1 MRNRRRNL
9 RSVRDRV
16 RLTYEACEKRQLLA
30 SFTATDGTDEVI
42 ISFDNGRPATI
53 QINGV
58 LSINPD
64 ATLNIDLGKSLGER
78 RPDRLVLE
86 GGTFGVTG
94 TATVTDG
101 PGTDGDIV
109 NGLGEVN
116 NVAYF
121 TFQTSV
127 NVVTGGGNDQFNLTA
142 PHADADSSVYP
153 GQWQRYFNVSSGAG
167 NDILRFAGYVG
178 NIDLGDGADTVL
190 ADPGPPVGFDQSD
203 KLRGYFNGGKGYDEF
218 RLSYRLGLL
227 YVSSELTFGLRNPD
241 SNNLEPVTG
250 YVESVESL
258 VNQPGSSASVV
269 SAKYSTYDS
278 DLLPALRIDIQG
290 NRARITNASTP
301 GLVDVFGFNEFD
313 GAQLATAQGTQVLW
327 NPTAVIW
334 STAYDL
340 RISQFETINVG
351 GNTASG
357 LAHEITHRLS
367 LYANRVLV
375 SSSASSTGRDVYLS
389 HIQEADGIRYVL
401 SGLTGRS
408 IEFRNYDQFLPPAGQ
423 RTFFPA
429 HLVVY
434 GSNTANDRFFVSGT
448 GAARDRTSLVVKPSR
463 VSMYGLGGDD
473 GYWLGSTIG
482 GATRNLDHFN
492 GQVDVIG
499 GAGNDRLR
507 LDDRDS
513 GCAWGYRFKDPWF
526 SVADKVG
533 CSSRNAFIGV
543 WHSGLEELSLIGN
556 SQDNRFWITPSLTTR
571 YVINGG
577 GNSTSAGDRLILI
590 APYPEHRIQII
601 RGFGAGT
608 WYFGINGSDDST
620 HKAIIYSDIAFA
632 PAP

>member
-1 MRNRRRNL
+1 MRNRRRNS
-9 RSVRDRV
+9 RSVRREV
-16 RLTYEACEKRQLLA
+16 HLNYEACEQRQLLA

-42 ISFDNGRPATI
+42 ISFENGRPATI
-53 QINGV
+53 RINGTQFT
-58 LSINPD
+58 NPD
-64 ATLNIDLGKSLGER
+64 ATLNIALGKSVSER
-78 RPDRLVLE
+78 RPDQLLFE

-101 PGTDGDIV
+101 LGTAGDIV
-109 NGLGEVN
+109 NGIGEVN
-116 NVAYF
+116 NVVYF
-121 TFQTSV
+121 SFLTSV
-127 NVVTGGGNDQFNLTA
+127 NIVTGSGNDQFNLTA
-142 PHADADSSVYP
+142 PYADADASVFP
-153 GQWQRYFNVSSGAG
+153 GQWQRYFNVSSGGG
-167 NDILRFAGYVG
+167 NDTFRFAGYVG

-190 ADPGPPVGFDQSD
+190 ADPGPPVGFDQSA
-203 KLRGYFNGGKGYDEF
+203 KLRGYFNGGKGNDEF

-227 YVSSELTFGLRNPD
+227 YVSDELTFGLRNPD

-250 YVESVESL
+250 FVEGVESF
-258 VNQPGSSASVV
+258 VNLPGSSASLV
-269 SAKYSTYDS
+269 SAKYGTYDV
-278 DLLPALRIDIQG
+278 DLLPSLRFDIHG
-290 NRARITNASTP
+290 NRARITNAAVA
-301 GLVDVFGFNEFD
+301 GLVDVHDFNEFD
-313 GAQLATAQGTQVLW
+313 GAKLATPLGTQVLW
-327 NPTAVIW
+327 HMSANIW

-340 RISQFETINVG
+340 RISQFETITVG

-357 LAHEITHRLS
+357 LAHLITHRLS
-367 LYANRVLV
+367 LYANRV
-375 SSSASSTGRDVYLS
+375 SISASASSTGRDVYLS
-389 HIQEADGIRYVL
+389 YFQEADGIRYVL

-408 IEFRNYDQFLPPAGQ
+408 IEFRNHDQFLPPAGQ

-434 GSNTANDRFFVSGT
+434 GSGTANDRFFVAGT

-463 VSMYGLGGDD
+463 VSLYGLDGDD
-473 GYWLGSTIG
+473 AYWLGSTIG

-499 GAGNDRLR
+499 GVGNDRLR
-507 LDDRDS
+507 IDDRDS

-556 SQDNRFWITPSLTTR
+556 AQDNRFWITPSLTTR
-571 YVINGG
+571 YVIDGG

-590 APYPEHRIQII
+590 APYPDHRIQII

-608 WYFGINGSDDST
+608 WYFGVNGSDATT